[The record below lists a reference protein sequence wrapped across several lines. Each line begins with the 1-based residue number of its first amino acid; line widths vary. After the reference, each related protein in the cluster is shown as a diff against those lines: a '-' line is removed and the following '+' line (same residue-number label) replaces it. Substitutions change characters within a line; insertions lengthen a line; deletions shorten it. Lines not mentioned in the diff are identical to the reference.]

1 MSFEKLIRIPSDRVG
16 VLIGKSGSVKLKI
29 EEACY
34 VSLEIDGDT
43 GEVFIRTQGDVDK
56 IQPFKAMEIVT
67 AIGRGFSPENAMTLL
82 KGENAL
88 HVIDLREFAGKSNA
102 NVERIKGRIIGEGG
116 RARRNMEN
124 LSGTHISVYGRT
136 VSIIGDSSKLRLAVD
151 AISSISSGSMHGAV
165 YTKLEAANR
174 TAKQERMKL
183 WEDQDVFD

>member
-16 VLIGKSGSVKLKI
+16 VLIGKAGNVKSKI
-29 EEACY
+29 EEACF
-34 VSLEIDGDT
+34 VSLEIDGAT
-43 GEVFIRTQGDVDK
+43 GEVFIRTQGDVEK

-174 TAKQERMKL
+174 TAKLERMKL
-183 WEDQDVFD
+183 WEDQDVFY

>member
-1 MSFEKLIRIPSDRVG
+1 MSFEKIIRIPNDRIA
-16 VLIGKSGSVKLKI
+16 VLIGKSGNVKSQI
-29 EEACY
+29 EKLCH
-34 VSLEIDGDT
+34 VSLDIDGDT
-43 GEVFIRTQGDVDK
+43 GEVLLKSQGDFEK

-67 AIGRGFSPENAMTLL
+67 AIGRGFSPENALTLL

-136 VSIIGDSSKLRLAVD
+136 VSIIGDSSKLRIAVD
-151 AISSISSGSMHGAV
+151 AISAISSGSLHGSV
-165 YTKLEAANR
+165 YSKLEAANR
-174 TAKQERMKL
+174 QAKQEKMKL
-183 WEDQDVFD
+183 WED